1 MFLSTNFP
9 YWSRHDNSEKNHT
22 WPASIVT
29 AQKNLA
35 HVAFVPQNH
44 MFFPKN
50 THYKF
55 GMQHQKST
63 HPSPSPPQQK
73 NQSPCL
79 THKIRTTKNPL
90 IFIYIYLFI
99 VPWGEYKQL
108 QAISHGPSFA
118 GRKKDLPPPTP
129 TASPPE
135 TMPPEVAASAAA
147 SSSAASG
154 APRPK
159 PARTPGVSGGGLGV
173 PLVSGCF
180 GLSFWSI
187 PREGIHIKHLF
198 LEKKHHL
205 LQFLCLWGE
214 GIC

>member
-1 MFLSTNFP
+1 MSFFSN
-9 YWSRHDNSEKNHT
+9 KNRSKELRKCGFR
-22 WPASIVT
+22 ASKSHVFC
-29 AQKNLA
+29 QK
-35 HVAFVPQNH
+35 
-44 MFFPKN
+44 K
-50 THYKF
+50 HYKF
-55 GMQHQKST
+55 RMRHQKST
-63 HPSPSPPQQK
+63 HPSPSPPTK
-73 NQSPCL
+73 NQNPCL
-79 THKIRTTKNPL
+79 TNKIRTTKKPPHL
-90 IFIYIYLFI
+90 YIYIYTYISSL
-99 VPWGEYKQL
+99 PWGEYKQL

-135 TMPPEVAASAAA
+135 TMPPEVAASASA

-159 PARTPGVSGGGLGV
+159 PARTPGVFLGGLGV

-198 LEKKHHL
+198 LEKNHHL